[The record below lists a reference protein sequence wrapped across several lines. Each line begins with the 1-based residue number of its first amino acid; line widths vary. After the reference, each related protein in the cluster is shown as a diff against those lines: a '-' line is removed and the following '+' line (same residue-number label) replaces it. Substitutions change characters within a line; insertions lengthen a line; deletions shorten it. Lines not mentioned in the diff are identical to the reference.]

1 MLSKFTRYESTMI
14 FYKTRY
20 EDDKIYAI
28 PLDIWLSISENY
40 NKEVVPQSYFS
51 VHYGITGRIS
61 TYYSRERE
69 GW

>member
-1 MLSKFTRYESTMI
+1 MSQSTRDESTMI

-40 NKEVVPQSYFS
+40 DKEVLPQPYFN
-51 VHYGITGRIS
+51 VHCGITGRIS
-61 TYYSRERE
+61 TSFSRERE